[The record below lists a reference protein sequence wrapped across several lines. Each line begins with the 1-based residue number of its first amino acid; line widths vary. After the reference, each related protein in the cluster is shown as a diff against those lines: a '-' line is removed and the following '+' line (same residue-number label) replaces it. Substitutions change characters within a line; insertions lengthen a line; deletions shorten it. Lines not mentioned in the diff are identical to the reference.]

1 MKSLKLMASLFCFGA
16 LLSSGAV
23 YAADT
28 PKNSEAALSPEAAVI
43 RLTSFNLNPNL
54 RTLMVPIQSCARFG
68 VGIRQLS
75 LRFTGAPALVDQL
88 AVRYGNGQIQN
99 LVVRRQFNSG
109 SETRWIDLGMPGMMD
124 SRCVNSLIIRGRSV
138 RDFMHPFGNT
148 RVDVFGITGHMM

>member
-1 MKSLKLMASLFCFGA
+1 MKIYKLLAGLFWFSA
-16 LLSSGAV
+16 LLLPGAGN
-23 YAADT
+23 AADA
-28 PKNSEAALSPEAAVI
+28 SESLEATLSPETAVI

-124 SRCVNSLIIRGRSV
+124 SRCVNSLIIRGQIGRAHV
-138 RDFMHPFGNT
+138 
-148 RVDVFGITGHMM
+148 